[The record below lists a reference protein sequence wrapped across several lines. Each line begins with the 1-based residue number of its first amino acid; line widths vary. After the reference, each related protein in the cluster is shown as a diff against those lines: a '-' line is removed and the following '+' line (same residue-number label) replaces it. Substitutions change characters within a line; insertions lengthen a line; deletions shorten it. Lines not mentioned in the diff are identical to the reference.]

1 MEVKYDKNLIQE
13 SLKQAIANVSLEEDF
28 FWILDLA
35 TFKELENKILK
46 MGDND
51 EKLGGLFNTRDQY
64 FKK

>member
-35 TFKELENKILK
+35 TLKELEDKILK

-51 EKLGGLFNTRDQY
+51 EKLGGLLNTGDKY

>member
-28 FWILDLA
+28 FWLLDLA
-35 TFKELENKILK
+35 TLKELEDKILK

>member
-1 MEVKYDKNLIQE
+1 MEVKYDKTLIQE

-35 TFKELENKILK
+35 TLKELEDKILK

-51 EKLGGLFNTRDQY
+51 EKL
-64 FKK
+64 

>member
-1 MEVKYDKNLIQE
+1 MEVKYDKKLIQE

-35 TFKELENKILK
+35 TLKQLEDKILK

>member
-35 TFKELENKILK
+35 TLKELEDKILK

-51 EKLGGLFNTRDQY
+51 EKLGGLFNTGDKY
-64 FKK
+64 YKK

>member
-1 MEVKYDKNLIQE
+1 MEVKYDKKLIQE

-35 TFKELENKILK
+35 TLKELEDKILK

>member
-35 TFKELENKILK
+35 TLKGLEDKILK

-51 EKLGGLFNTRDQY
+51 EKLGGLFNTRDKY

>member
-35 TFKELENKILK
+35 TLKELEDKILK

-51 EKLGGLFNTRDQY
+51 EKLGGLFNTRDKY

>member
-35 TFKELENKILK
+35 TLKELEDKILK